1 MKERYEVRRKHDEED
16 YYGHEDGDDDKK
28 WQTHARSIVYRGN
41 MAKFS
46 QNDKLRVKLLAT
58 GNSIL
63 AVIGVDIIRLRT
75 EYTYVAVSIFLLSSS
90 VYVRIVSAI
99 FILAILVVK
108 REILCSQLVS

>member
-1 MKERYEVRRKHDEED
+1 MNVVCLMIVGEYEC
-16 YYGHEDGDDDKK
+16 
-28 WQTHARSIVYRGN
+28 RSLACLIVG
-41 MAKFS
+41 M
-46 QNDKLRVKLLAT
+46 VLAWH
-58 GNSIL
+58 SIASL

-75 EYTYVAVSIFLLSSS
+75 EYTYMAVSIFLLSSS